1 MRPYLAVALA
11 CLAVA
16 FAACGGSPEDK
27 APAAT
32 ASPSPT
38 TSTSEPVTATP
49 SPETASPSS
58 EPTADPSPTTPAPT
72 ESPPPA
78 PTITPEE
85 ITDEHILGLIYWNEF
100 EFWNGFPLVGQT
112 SQSVLD
118 LLGAMALD
126 DTWLPYLID
135 LAAVPVPYSGFV
147 YRKLGDKRPD
157 HPYPVFPLTEE
168 LGARTP
174 EDDTSLYVEFK
185 HRLIEGIQEEMGAF
199 LDPAKP
205 RTLSAQEIFWGGVTV
220 DGIPPLESPG
230 FLTPAEAAD
239 WIGPKDLVIGVEI
252 NGDARAY
259 PRRIIDWHE
268 MVNDTVGGVPVSLAY
283 CTLCGSAILYDGR
296 FGEEVYRFGTSGLL
310 YRSNKLMY
318 DRNTN
323 TLWEQYTGEP
333 VWGDLV
339 GSGIQLDILPVVH
352 TTYDEWLA
360 QHPDTLVLDI
370 ETGHFRDYREGAA
383 YAGYFASSGLMFPV
397 PDRSGPLAVKDSVY
411 AVRLN
416 GEVVGYPI
424 LLLGE
429 VGFVQDE
436 IGGDP
441 VVVFATPDRTGGRAY
456 AAGAERFVLYDIEG
470 GSAVTENGSR
480 WSVTEGALISESGE
494 ELERLPGHNSFWF
507 ALVNHAPRF
516 RLYEPPVTAP
526 LSPGCDL
533 FAYLEG
539 PDTAATYLCPVAL
552 SGAPAS

>member
-1 MRPYLAVALA
+1 MPVRFVSLLLFLLPVLLLPV
-11 CLAVA
+11 V
-16 FAACGGSPEDK
+16 AACGGSSE
-27 APAAT
+27 APASEVTPGPAAETPSPEPAASTPSVSPT
-32 ASPSPT
+32 ASPP
-38 TSTSEPVTATP
+38 TATP
-49 SPETASPSS
+49 SPT
-58 EPTADPSPTTPAPT
+58 
-72 ESPPPA
+72 PPPR

-85 ITDEHILGLIYWNEF
+85 ITDDHILGLIYWTES
-100 EFWNGFPLVGQT
+100 EFWSGYPLVGQT
-112 SQSVLD
+112 SESTFD
-118 LLGAMALD
+118 LLRAMARDPD
-126 DTWLPYLID
+126 DRWLPYLID
-135 LAAVPVPYSGFV
+135 LAAIPAPYSGFV
-147 YRKLGDKRPD
+147 YRLLGEMRPE
-157 HPYPVFPLTEE
+157 HPYPIFPLTEE
-168 LGARTP
+168 LGLRTP
-174 EDDTSLYVEFK
+174 EDDSTLYVEFK
-185 HRLIEGIQEEMGAF
+185 HRLIEGIQTRMGEF
-199 LDPAKP
+199 VEPAKA

-220 DGIPPLESPG
+220 DGIPPLESPA
-230 FLTPAEAAD
+230 FLTPQEAAG

-296 FGEEVYRFGTSGLL
+296 FGDEVYRFGTSGLL

-352 TTYDEWLA
+352 TTWEEWLA

-370 ETGHFRDYREGAA
+370 QTGHNRDYREGSA
-383 YAGYFASSGLMFPV
+383 YAAYFASSGLMFPV
-397 PDRSGPLAVKDSVY
+397 PDRGGPLAVKDSVY
-411 AVRLN
+411 AVRFQ

-436 IGGDP
+436 IGGEP

-456 AAGAERFVLYDIEG
+456 AAGSERFVDYDVAGGVSTTEG
-470 GSAVTENGSR
+470 GAR
-480 WSVTEGALISESGE
+480 WTVTEGALIGE
-494 ELERLPGHNSFWF
+494 AGEQLDRLPGHNSFWF
-507 ALVNHAPRF
+507 ALVNHAPSF
-516 RLYEPPVTAP
+516 RVYEQPPGETTRTA
-526 LSPGCDL
+526 SGGCNL

-539 PDTAATYLCPVAL
+539 TAIAATICAL
-552 SGAPAS
+552 

>member
-1 MRPYLAVALA
+1 MPLRLAVALA

-16 FAACGGSPEDK
+16 FAACGGSSGEG
-27 APAAT
+27 APGPPAQPA
-32 ASPSPT
+32 
-38 TSTSEPVTATP
+38 TATP
-49 SPETASPSS
+49 APTTETATSSPAAARPSAETASPAA
-58 EPTADPSPTTPAPT
+58 EPTPTPS
-72 ESPPPA
+72 PA

-85 ITDEHILGLIYWNEF
+85 ITEDHILGLIYWTEID
-100 EFWNGFPLVGQT
+100 FWNRYVLFPDT
-112 SQSVLD
+112 SDSTRD
-118 LLGAMALD
+118 LLRAMASVTE

-135 LAAVPVPYSGFV
+135 LAAVPVPYSGLA
-147 YRKLGDKRPD
+147 YRLLAEIRPD
-157 HPYPVFPLTEE
+157 HPYPIFPLTEQ
-168 LGARTP
+168 LGLRTP
-174 EDDTSLYVEFK
+174 EDETPLYIEFK

-199 LDPAKP
+199 LDPDKP
-205 RTLSAQEIFWGGVTV
+205 RTISAQEIFWGGVRV
-220 DGIPPLESPG
+220 DGIPPLELPN
-230 FLTPAEAAD
+230 FITPEEAAA

-370 ETGHFRDYREGAA
+370 ETGHFRDYREGVA
-383 YAGYFASSGLMFPV
+383 YGGYFASSGLMFPV

-429 VGFVQDE
+429 EGFLQDE
-436 IGGDP
+436 IGDDR

-456 AAGAERFVLYDIEG
+456 AAGEERFVSYDIETG
-470 GSAVTENGSR
+470 TAVAESGSR
-480 WSVTEGALISESGE
+480 WTVTEGVLISDSGE
-494 ELERLPGHNSFWF
+494 ELARLPGHNSFWF
-507 ALVNHAPRF
+507 ALVNHAPSF

-526 LSPGCDL
+526 LGSGCNL

-539 PDTAATYLCPVAL
+539 PDTPATYLCAVAL
-552 SGAPAS
+552 REAPAS